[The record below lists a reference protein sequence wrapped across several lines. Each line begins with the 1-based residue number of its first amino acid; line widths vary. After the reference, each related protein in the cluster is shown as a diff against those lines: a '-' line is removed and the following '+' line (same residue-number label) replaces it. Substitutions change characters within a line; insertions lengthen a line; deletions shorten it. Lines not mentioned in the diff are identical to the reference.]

1 MTQYGARGVADSVH
15 GTIGLSDL
23 EMELISTQAFQRLRN
38 VKQLGLAS
46 LVFPGA
52 NYSRFSHSL
61 GVCHVTGRILDSLN
75 AYSQADI
82 EEEEY
87 RNYRLA
93 GMLHDIGHFPFSHAF
108 ENVVSSF
115 YKDRQAEHSFDDSDS
130 PTRGGETEQNLQ
142 NAYSLHHEEVGRLL
156 LERDEEIIKVLQ
168 NQNIQPYEIH
178 RIFTREEP
186 PRFANLISSDLDAD
200 RIDYL
205 LRTAKHTGLPY
216 GIVDIDYLISQM
228 RLDRERRICL
238 TPKALR
244 TAEHLLLGRYFDYQQ
259 VSFHKTVAA
268 FEWILKDV
276 TAALLADGR
285 LDCSVS
291 GIERMIENGEW
302 YHFDDPYVL
311 TMIRDLESESNGDD
325 GVLEAKIK
333 SLLRRSPPKLIG
345 GIECWADRNESLASH
360 KTDID
365 QLNDLVANLSSEFDI
380 HRDMWYVWDNG
391 GMSLTNVGPYL
402 PIEGESIDQD
412 ELGQSI
418 RIKYGDD
425 SKLIFDDST
434 SLMKVLSRQTLYT
447 ARLYVILPE
456 ELEQKRSEITEYAR
470 NHIYSQ
476 FWFDGK

>member
-1 MTQYGARGVADSVH
+1 MAQYGARGVADSVH

-75 AYSQADI
+75 AYSQAGI

-115 YKDRQAEHSFDDSDS
+115 YKDQQAEHSFDDSDG
-130 PTRGGETEQNLQ
+130 TAQRETEQSSP
-142 NAYSLHHEEVGRLL
+142 NAYSLHHEEVGSLL
-156 LERDEEIIKVLQ
+156 LDRDEEITKVFQ
-168 NQNIQPYEIH
+168 KYNIPPYEIH

-216 GIVDIDYLISQM
+216 GIVDIDYIISQM
-228 RLDRERRICL
+228 RLDDESRICL

-276 TAALLADGR
+276 TAALLASGR

-291 GIERMIENGEW
+291 GIERMIETGEW
-302 YHFDDPYVL
+302 YKFDDPYVL
-311 TMIRDLESESNGDD
+311 TKIRDLEGECDTDD
-325 GVLEAKIK
+325 DVLSAKIH
-333 SLLRRSPPKLIG
+333 SLLRRAPPKLIG
-345 GIECWADRNESLASH
+345 GIEHWTDRNEGIASRR
-360 KTDID
+360 TDIE
-365 QLNDLVANLSSEFDI
+365 QLNNLVVDLAEHFGI

-402 PIEGESIDQD
+402 RVEDESIDQD

-418 RIKYGDD
+418 RIKYGNH
-425 SKLIFDDST
+425 SKLIFDDAT
-434 SLMKVLSRQTLYT
+434 SLMKVLSRQSLNTV
-447 ARLYVILPE
+447 RLYVILPE
-456 ELEQKRSEITEYAR
+456 GLEDKRREITEYAGS
-470 NHIYSQ
+470 HVYSD